1 MTITINIP
9 DSVSQRM
16 IALGITKESIQEEMI
31 IDFINDSLDL
41 NYHNGLFDKFK
52 KWTTKKD
59 NIEVYLENSK

>member
-9 DSVSQRM
+9 DSVFQKM
-16 IALGITKESIQEEMI
+16 KALGITKESIQEEMI